1 MMEKQLDWDVYL
13 VEVLRGEVASREAE
27 IEALRA
33 SLRFKVGGW
42 VLEAFPPSR
51 QTIALP
57 VRLLRL
63 FLRRRNPQL
72 LQHTASEAAPF
83 SAEMSSASTI
93 VLGRNIPH
101 PLEQENA
108 NIWHTQDETLVARR
122 LDMKGSVPG
131 LLVLRGLS
139 EQILRRLER
148 ARQTGW
154 RVIWHPEAEPAA
166 LDPAL
171 EAYIRAHVDEIR
183 DFERGIA

>member
-1 MMEKQLDWDVYL
+1 MEKQPDWGAYL
-13 VEVLRGEVASREAE
+13 VEVMRGEVASRDAE

-33 SLRFKVGGW
+33 SLRYKVGGW

-51 QTIALP
+51 QTAALP
-57 VRLLRL
+57 VKLLRL
-63 FLRRRNPQL
+63 FLRRRYPRL
-72 LQHTASEAAPF
+72 PQHTAKEVAPF
-83 SAEMSSASTI
+83 SAGMRSASTI

-101 PLEQENA
+101 LLQQKNA
-108 NIWHTQDETLVARR
+108 DLWHTQDEALVARR

-131 LLVLRGLS
+131 LLVLRCLS

-154 RVIWHPEAEPAA
+154 RVIWQPEVESSE

-171 EAYIRAHVDEIR
+171 EAYVRAHVDEIR
-183 DFERGIA
+183 DRGQDIV